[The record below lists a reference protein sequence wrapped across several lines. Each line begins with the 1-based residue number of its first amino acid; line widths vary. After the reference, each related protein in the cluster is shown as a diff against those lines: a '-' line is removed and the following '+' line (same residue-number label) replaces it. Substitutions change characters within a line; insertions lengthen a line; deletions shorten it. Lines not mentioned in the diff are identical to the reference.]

1 MREFIRHLKEFLKDH
16 VRDYA
21 MFIALFAIMAV
32 FAALSGG
39 DFLSPVNI
47 SNLVDQTGYIA
58 VLAIGETL
66 IIVIRHIDLSV
77 GFLSGFL
84 GAIAAILM
92 QFYHFSALSAII
104 IVLGLGTLAGLLN
117 GSLVTYLRIPSFV
130 ATLAGWLAYRGAL
143 LLATKGSGTIIITN
157 KTFNAIGNG
166 FIPDLPFINNILPN
180 YHKLTLL
187 LGIVAAVLIVYF
199 SLKNR
204 DQQIKRGFDVLPLD
218 IFLIELLF
226 IDALLLYIT
235 FILAAHRGISW
246 TLVIM
251 IITTVIYS
259 FITNRTV
266 LGRHIYAVGGNPEA
280 AALSGINVKKITLI
294 VFASMGFLS
303 GLSGILFAS
312 RLQSATTTAGTLFE
326 LYAIAGAYIGGVS
339 AAGGVGKV
347 INSLIG
353 AFVMSTLTNGMNL
366 LGVDISLQ
374 YIILGIVLAGAVIF
388 DVATRS
394 KER

>member
-187 LGIVAAVLIVYF
+187 VGIVAAVLIVYF

-374 YIILGIVLAGAVIF
+374 YIILGIVLAAAVIF

>member
-1 MREFIRHLKEFLKDH
+1 LREFIRHLKEFLKDH

-187 LGIVAAVLIVYF
+187 VGIVAAVLIVYF

-374 YIILGIVLAGAVIF
+374 YIILGIVLAAAVIF

>member
-1 MREFIRHLKEFLKDH
+1 MREFTRHLKEFLKEH

-92 QFYHFSALSAII
+92 QFYHFSALAAIL

-117 GSLVTYLRIPSFV
+117 GSLVTYLKIPAFV

-166 FIPDLPFINNILPN
+166 FIPDLPFTNNILPN

-187 LGIVAAVLIVYF
+187 VGIIAAVLIVYF

-204 DQQIKRGFDVLPLD
+204 AQQVKRGFDVLPID
-218 IFLIELLF
+218 IFFIELLF
-226 IDALLLYIT
+226 VDALLLYIT
-235 FILAAHRGISW
+235 FILAAYRGISW

-251 IITTVIYS
+251 IITTAIYS

-280 AALSGINVKKITLI
+280 AALSGINVGKITLI

-312 RLQSATTTAGTLFE
+312 RLQSATTTAGALFE

-374 YIILGIVLAGAVIF
+374 YIILGIVLAAAVIF
-388 DVATRS
+388 DVATRN
-394 KER
+394 KGK